1 VSYAACYRKPR
12 MCFAMAFSDAVA
24 EGKTLK
30 RQHSRGLLSN
40 EAEND
45 TEESEGT
52 SEIETRKM
60 SPVIIAAEARTMAS
74 WDAARLRAPWL
85 AQ

>member
-1 VSYAACYRKPR
+1 
-12 MCFAMAFSDAVA
+12 MALSNAVA

-30 RQHSRGLLSN
+30 RQHSGGLPSN

-52 SEIETRKM
+52 SEIDQVVGGIGYRPFTSKRREGIFSVEHKC
-60 SPVIIAAEARTMAS
+60 SPNPAINLIR
-74 WDAARLRAPWL
+74 
-85 AQ
+85 